1 MIKAFLFDMDGTLTD
16 SEKYYTEGTFN
27 WVNKIKNVSLKD
39 IYPIIGTN
47 MDETYKILS
56 NISGLSYD
64 EVIKLN
70 TEYFINHPINYNDYI
85 FNDVKDVLNILR
97 NNGYKLALCSMSERW
112 MVEQFI
118 KDCKL
123 ENIFDVILSDDEV
136 KNSKPDPEIYL
147 KAIELLNIK
156 SDEAIVIEDSYNGI
170 LAGKNA
176 NMKVFARNASRYYID
191 QSRADYIFNDMHEIL
206 DNNKLL

>member
-27 WVNKIKNVSLKD
+27 WVNKIKNISLKD

-70 TEYFINHPINYNDYI
+70 TEYFVNHPINYNDYI
-85 FNDVKDVLNILR
+85 FDDVKDVLNILM
-97 NNGYKLALCSMSERW
+97 NKGYKLALCSLSERW

-118 KDCKL
+118 KDCKF
-123 ENIFDVILSDDEV
+123 ENVFDVILSDDEV
-136 KNSKPDPEIYL
+136 KNSKPNPEIYL

-156 SDEAIVIEDSYNGI
+156 SDEAIVIEDSCNGI

-176 NMKVFARNASRYYID
+176 NMKVYARNASRYNID

-206 DNNKLL
+206 DNSKLL

>member
-16 SEKYYTEGTFN
+16 SEKYYTEGTFK
-27 WVNKIKNVSLKD
+27 WINKIRNVSLKD
-39 IYPIIGTN
+39 IYQIIGAN

-70 TEYFINHPINYNDYI
+70 TEYFVNHPINYNDYI
-85 FNDVKDVLNILR
+85 FDDVKDVLNILR

-206 DNNKLL
+206 DNSKLL

>member
-64 EVIKLN
+64 DVIKLN

-85 FNDVKDVLNILR
+85 FDDVKDVLNILM
-97 NNGYKLALCSMSERW
+97 NKGYKLALCSLSERW

-118 KDCKL
+118 KDCKF
-123 ENIFDVILSDDEV
+123 ENVFDVILSDDEV

-156 SDEAIVIEDSYNGI
+156 SNEAIVIEDSYNGI

-176 NMKVFARNASRYYID
+176 NMRVYARNASRYNID
-191 QSRADYIFNDMHEIL
+191 QSHADYIFNDMYEIL

>member
-27 WVNKIKNVSLKD
+27 WVNKIKNISLKD

-70 TEYFINHPINYNDYI
+70 TEYFVNHPINYNDYI
-85 FNDVKDVLNILR
+85 FDDVKDVLNILR

-136 KNSKPDPEIYL
+136 KNSKPNPEIYL

-156 SDEAIVIEDSYNGI
+156 SDEAIVIEDSCNGI

-176 NMKVFARNASRYYID
+176 NMKVYARNASRYNID

-206 DNNKLL
+206 DNSKLL

>member
-27 WVNKIKNVSLKD
+27 WVNKIKNISLKD

-70 TEYFINHPINYNDYI
+70 TEYFVNHPINYNDYI
-85 FNDVKDVLNILR
+85 FDDVKDVLNILKDK
-97 NNGYKLALCSMSERW
+97 GYKLALCSLSERW

-136 KNSKPDPEIYL
+136 KNSKPNPEIYL

-156 SDEAIVIEDSYNGI
+156 SDEAIVIEDSCNGI

-176 NMKVFARNASRYYID
+176 NMKVYARNASRYNID

-206 DNNKLL
+206 DNSKLL